1 MEEGALPS
9 PATNNT
15 ALFCCLIEQLEGSF
29 CPVSSGVEQVPYKD
43 KVEGAKPSLGTNK
56 QSRIRKVWLNPPA
69 LGAGDRRFESFI
81 RDQLS
86 PFSTVVVQM
95 LCKHKVG
102 SSNLSEGTITIPS

>member
-43 KVEGAKPSLGTNK
+43 KVEGAKPSLGTTLFGLK
-56 QSRIRKVWLNPPA
+56 FATELKLV
-69 LGAGDRRFESFI
+69 
-81 RDQLS
+81 
-86 PFSTVVVQM
+86 
-95 LCKHKVG
+95 
-102 SSNLSEGTITIPS
+102 